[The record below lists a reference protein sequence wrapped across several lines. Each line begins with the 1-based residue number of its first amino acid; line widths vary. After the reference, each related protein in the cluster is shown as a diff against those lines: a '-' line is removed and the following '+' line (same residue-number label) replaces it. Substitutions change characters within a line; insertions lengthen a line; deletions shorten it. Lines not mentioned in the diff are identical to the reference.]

1 MLPSGQVVELT
12 NLVTALEWSDQA
24 EEISQ
29 RASITLANTKT
40 EQGYLSDIL
49 KLCTPIYIFANGKE
63 VFRGIIWE
71 WAYKSAL
78 EKEIRITAYNQIIK
92 STKSKDN
99 NYYTAGKS
107 TQDIVT
113 ELCGKWGIALK
124 YNYGNHTHPK
134 LVLNNQAI
142 SAPDVPQIRKGD
154 KIKVAAGNLSGFFYV
169 KGVSHSATERTMEM
183 ELKR

>member
-1 MLPSGQVVELT
+1 MIGAFFNAKKEGIIIAEFYVFETKYTLKAMLPSGQVVELT
-12 NLVTALEWSDQA
+12 NLVTALEW
-24 EEISQ
+24 
-29 RASITLANTKT
+29 
-40 EQGYLSDIL
+40 
-49 KLCTPIYIFANGKE
+49 
-63 VFRGIIWE
+63 
-71 WAYKSAL
+71 AYKSAL
-78 EKEIRITAYNQIIK
+78 EKEICITAYNQIIK

-134 LVLNNQAI
+134 LVLNNQAV